1 MNNGIYMHIEK
12 AKRTMLLTLIL
23 LLSAPLMANEAEEGK
38 LDIKGM
44 VLGHIEDS
52 YEWHVTDIGEHPVV
66 INLPIIVKSRTSGWH
81 VFSTAE
87 FEHHANEAGYREG
100 PYNLAIATEGDHAGK
115 IVELTPEGEQTLQCD
130 ISITKTVATM
140 FIDVILLLLAILI
153 PARWYKRHKASDEAP
168 GGFTGFIEMLVMYV
182 EDNIIKQGVG
192 AGYEKYSPYLLTCF
206 FFIFTCNLMGLMPF
220 PPGGGNVTGN
230 IAVTFF
236 LALCTFI
243 VTQVSGTKHYWK
255 DIFWG
260 EVPTWLKAP
269 IPLIPLI
276 EFIGIFTKPF
286 ALMIRLFANMMAGH
300 AIALALTGIIFLVAS
315 KAVAVAVG
323 MSTLSVLLSVF
334 MMCLEVLVCFIQ
346 SMVFT
351 MLSATF
357 IGLAR
362 AGGHEEAHE

>member
-1 MNNGIYMHIEK
+1 MKNIF
-12 AKRTMLLTLIL
+12 LLFALAL
-23 LLSAPLMANEAEEGK
+23 LMCVPASANEEGGE

-52 YEWHVTDIGEHPVV
+52 YDWHVTDIGDHPVV
-66 INLPIIVKSRTSGWH
+66 INLPVIVRTSTGWH
-81 VFSTAE
+81 VFSTAA
-87 FEHHANEAGYREG
+87 FEHHADERGYRVG
-100 PYNLAIATEGDHAGK
+100 PYDLAIASVGDNAGK
-115 IVELTPEGEQTLQCD
+115 IVELIDGGEVLPSID

-140 FIDVILLLLAILI
+140 FIDVILLLLAILL
-153 PARWYKRHKASDEAP
+153 PARWYKRHKASDNAP

-192 AGYEKYSPYLLTCF
+192 HGYEKYSPYLLTCF

-243 VTQVSGTKHYWK
+243 VTQFSGTKHYWK

-315 KAVAVAVG
+315 KAVAVFVG
-323 MSTLSVLLSVF
+323 MSALSVLLSIF

-362 AGGHEEAHE
+362 AGGHEEGE